1 MSKLD
6 QLRRGAGG
14 NAAES
19 MGAGVARRTLADGVA
34 VPIGGRTLPRRE

>member
-6 QLRRGAGG
+6 ELHHGAGG

-19 MGAGVARRTLADGVA
+19 MGAGVDRRSPTDGVSVSMSSA
-34 VPIGGRTLPRRE
+34 PTRTS